1 MKQVQLIHWEDKEMK
16 IEVKIMPREEFDEN
30 GIGWSHGVE
39 IDEFILH
46 PSDIEFEW
54 DDGSTLPYN
63 DFVFFGEDYYY
74 GIFVDGV
81 NINEYQNKLGI
92 ALELIDN
99 LDYMNLIQDEE
110 NFSLLLKLRGDYNEE

>member
-1 MKQVQLIHWEDKEMK
+1 MK
-16 IEVKIMPREEFDEN
+16 IEVKIVPKENSNEFVQ
-30 GIGWSHGVE
+30 GWSKGIK
-39 IDEFILH
+39 IDEFILN

-63 DFVFFGEDYYY
+63 DFIFFGEDYYY